1 MGNATTWNK
10 SRQILIYVFKSETDD
25 DFERQD
31 NRMNHDI
38 SYPFPISAPIP
49 TNFTENQN
57 RMSLLRSSEDE
68 TTSDSDHHNHHHH
81 HHQMNDKGKGHLNL
95 IFEKCFFT

>member
-1 MGNATTWNK
+1 
-10 SRQILIYVFKSETDD
+10 
-25 DFERQD
+25 
-31 NRMNHDI
+31 MNHDI

-49 TNFTENQN
+49 ANFTENQN

-81 HHQMNDKGKGHLNL
+81 HHHHQMNEKGKSR
-95 IFEKCFFT
+95 FS